1 VSKPKPDDIVATI
14 GIALYANG
22 AMSITGNVGDVH
34 LATGML
40 DSAREAIRHRLGK
53 PSILEP
59 HGVGI
64 VVPNLDVVAPHNPVY
79 PLVAAGDR
87 KP

>member
-1 VSKPKPDDIVATI
+1 MASCSPNDIVASI
-14 GIALYANG
+14 NIALRANG
-22 AMSITGNVGDVH
+22 AMSIEGNVGDIH

-40 DSAREAIRHRLGK
+40 DSAREAILHRLGK

-59 HGVGI
+59 HGAGI
-64 VVPNLDVVAPHNPVY
+64 VVPNIDVVAPQNPVY
-79 PLVAAGDR
+79 PLVAVGDR